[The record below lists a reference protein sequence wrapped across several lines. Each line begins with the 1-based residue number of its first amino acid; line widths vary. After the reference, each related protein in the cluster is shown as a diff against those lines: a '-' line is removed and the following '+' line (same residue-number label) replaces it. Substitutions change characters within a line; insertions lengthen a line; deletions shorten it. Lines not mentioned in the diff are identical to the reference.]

1 MKLPDILIIGLL
13 AISASSAFA
22 YKGDAAAGEARAT
35 ACAACHGQGGNS
47 TIPINPS
54 LAGQNYTYLERALLD
69 YRSGARKNA
78 IMGGQAAGLSD
89 EDIANLAKY
98 YSSQAGAL
106 VDLKFRRPHGR

>member
-1 MKLPDILIIGLL
+1 MKLQNTLMIGLL
-13 AISASSAFA
+13 AISVPPLHA
-22 YKGDAAAGEARAT
+22 YKGDASAGEAKAVV
-35 ACAACHGQGGNS
+35 CAACHGQGGNS

-78 IMGGQAAGLSD
+78 IMNGQAAGLSD

-98 YSSQAGAL
+98 YSLQSGKL
-106 VDLKFRRPHGR
+106 VNLKAR